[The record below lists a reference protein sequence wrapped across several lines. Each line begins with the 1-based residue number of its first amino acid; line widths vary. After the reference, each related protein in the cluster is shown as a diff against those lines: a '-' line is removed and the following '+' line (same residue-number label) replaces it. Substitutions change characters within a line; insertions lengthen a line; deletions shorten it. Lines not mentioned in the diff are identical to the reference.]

1 MNDLRGER
9 SSTRRRARGAGVAP
23 RDHVWT
29 PIRCRPSFDGR
40 QCESRDWRKDKRTR
54 CDPCVYAGPEM
65 MTVDDIVD
73 EYYRIATWWEWLVHE
88 WEAPTLASALD
99 LAIERLA

>member
-1 MNDLRGER
+1 
-9 SSTRRRARGAGVAP
+9 
-23 RDHVWT
+23 
-29 PIRCRPSFDGR
+29 
-40 QCESRDWRKDKRTR
+40 
-54 CDPCVYAGPEM
+54 VYAGPEM